1 MLPTQEKKRMRILRY
16 MVAVSLFC
24 GLTAAANAAQVS
36 FQVIVIDPPPS
47 NLIQPITSDSFTFS
61 FAPCVSPG
69 QVPQGTSYVGCFTG
83 ENSTGHTLTSLQMFI
98 PTIPGLGVD
107 CGKSTTGLD
116 LFATVACTTVQG
128 GYILDFEGGN
138 IPTSI
143 GHNPDDA
150 NFNRD
155 SVFTIAE
162 GGVDPSSFPE
172 VTASFNSPI
181 PATTPEPNSLLLL
194 ATGLLTGG
202 GLMLGDSRRR
212 MVAAR
217 SR

>member
-1 MLPTQEKKRMRILRY
+1 
-16 MVAVSLFC
+16 
-24 GLTAAANAAQVS
+24 
-36 FQVIVIDPPPS
+36 
-47 NLIQPITSDSFTFS
+47 
-61 FAPCVSPG
+61 
-69 QVPQGTSYVGCFTG
+69 
-83 ENSTGHTLTSLQMFI
+83 MFI
-98 PTIPGLGVD
+98 PTIPGLDVD

-162 GGVDPSSFPE
+162 AGVDPSSFPE
-172 VTASFNSPI
+172 VTANFN
-181 PATTPEPNSLLLL
+181 AVATPEPTSLMLL
-194 ATGLLTGG
+194 ATGVLTGG
-202 GLMLGDSRRR
+202 GLMLGDWRRR
-212 MVAAR
+212 MVTAR